1 MMLTHSIDRDWAVKR
16 AVIIGA
22 TGFIGNTLAT
32 KLEQETFPV
41 LLLSRS
47 EVDLS
52 EDMADVKLATLLR
65 PTDTVIT
72 IAAKAPCRNV
82 DDFLENAKITR
93 CLTKALEVQP
103 VAHLVNI
110 SSDAVYPDEPL
121 PLSEEVPAA
130 PRSMHGAM
138 HWAREIALTG
148 LSIPTATLR
157 PTLIY
162 GASDP
167 HGGYGPNMFRRK
179 SNASKVIKLFGEGE
193 ERRDHVSVDDV
204 AELVKRVMLA
214 GSTGILNVAT
224 GAVTSFHDIARMAV
238 RMSGNEVEIS
248 GSPRSGPMPHN
259 GYRPFDPKNTFK
271 AFPFFTYTELSEGM
285 MLAQE
290 LEFGHG

>member
-1 MMLTHSIDRDWAVKR
+1 MLKHSLDKNWAVKR

-22 TGFIGNTLAT
+22 NSFIGKTLVN
-32 KLEQETFPV
+32 KLEQETFPI
-41 LLLSRS
+41 LLLTR
-47 EVDLS
+47 EDVDLS
-52 EDMADVKLATLLR
+52 EDLADEKLSARLQ

-93 CLTKALEVQP
+93 CLTKALEAKP

-130 PRSMHGAM
+130 PGSMHGVM
-138 HWAREIALTG
+138 HLAREIALSG
-148 LSIPTATLR
+148 LGLPTATLR

-179 SNASKVIKLFGEGE
+179 SNTPEAIRLFGEGE

-204 AELVKRVMLA
+204 AVLVKRVMLA
-214 GSTGILNVAT
+214 GSTGVLNIAT
-224 GAVTSFHDIARMAV
+224 GAVTSFHDIAQMAV
-238 RMSGNEVEIS
+238 KMSGNKVKIV

-259 GYRPFDPKNTFK
+259 GYRPFDPENTFK
-271 AFPFFTYTELSEGM
+271 SFPDFRYTELSEGM
-285 MLAQE
+285 ALAQE
-290 LEFGHG
+290 LEFGRG

>member
-1 MMLTHSIDRDWAVKR
+1 MGRETSRYYWPNR
-16 AVIIGA
+16 PIGK
-22 TGFIGNTLAT
+22 TLVN
-32 KLEQETFPV
+32 KLEQETFPI
-41 LLLSRS
+41 LLLTR
-47 EVDLS
+47 EDVDLS
-52 EDMADVKLATLLR
+52 EDLADEKLSARLQ

-93 CLTKALEVQP
+93 CLTKALEAQP

-130 PRSMHGAM
+130 PGSMHGVM
-138 HWAREIALTG
+138 HLVREIALSG
-148 LSIPTATLR
+148 LGLPTANLR

-179 SNASKVIKLFGEGE
+179 SNTPEAIRLFGEGE

-204 AELVKRVMLA
+204 AVLVKRVMLA
-214 GSTGILNVAT
+214 GSTGVLN
-224 GAVTSFHDIARMAV
+224 IAR
-238 RMSGNEVEIS
+238 RC
-248 GSPRSGPMPHN
+248 HQ
-259 GYRPFDPKNTFK
+259 
-271 AFPFFTYTELSEGM
+271 LS
-285 MLAQE
+285 
-290 LEFGHG
+290 